1 MTHQQ
6 PLLVKQLTPSAVEVC
21 LERDGRLIVPVGT
34 TEQHGPHLPLGCDTI
49 IVERLA
55 DDLSAEFQVLRA
67 PTIEYGVNAPTG
79 TAFSGT
85 SVRRKTLL
93 QTVDIFAVPL
103 GDVESS
109 ELEPI
114 HGGEIDTSLMLF
126 VDPGLAHLDAA
137 RDYAPGQRTA
147 ARYYR
152 GVRGAIPDSSP
163 GSLGSPSTAS
173 PTKGERIYRTIYQ
186 RVAARVSRRSEAPA
200 GGIV

>member
-1 MTHQQ
+1 M
-6 PLLVKQLTPSAVEVC
+6 C

-79 TAFSGT
+79 TAFPGAA
-85 SVRRKTLL
+85 SVRRKTLHR
-93 QTVDIFAVPL
+93 TVDIFAVPL
-103 GDVESS
+103 GDVEFS
-109 ELEPI
+109 EVEPI

-126 VDPGLAHLDAA
+126 VDPGLVHLDAA
-137 RDYAPGQRTA
+137 RDYAPGRRTA

-173 PTKGERIYRTIYQ
+173 ATKGERIYRTIYQ
-186 RVAARVSRRSEAPA
+186 RVAARVFRRSEAAA
-200 GGIV
+200 GGTV